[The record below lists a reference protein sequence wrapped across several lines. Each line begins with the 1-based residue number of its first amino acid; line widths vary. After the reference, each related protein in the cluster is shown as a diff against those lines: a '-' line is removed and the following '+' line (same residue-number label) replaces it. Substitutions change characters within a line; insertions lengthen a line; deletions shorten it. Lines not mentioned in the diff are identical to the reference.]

1 MTHTLIIL
9 AGGASSRMKKSTATE
24 LSEEMVTQ
32 ANTRS
37 KALILL
43 NDRPMLDYVL
53 YMAKQAGITRVI
65 IVIHP
70 KGDLF
75 KEYYGTQK
83 VNNFHG
89 MHISYAI
96 QHIPE
101 NRIKPLG
108 TADALLQAIQQYPEL
123 QSDSFLVCNSDNL
136 YSTAA
141 FFALREN
148 QHPHAFLNYDRAALK
163 YPMERIAR
171 FALTKVDSD
180 HYLQDIIEKPEPSEV
195 EHYKNSDGTFRVSMN
210 IFKFQ
215 GSSLYPYLV
224 ACPIHPE
231 RNEKEIPTAVLNM
244 VTDHAKAIQAIP
256 FEEHVPD
263 LTGKDDIYLMNDYL
277 STQLPTLD
285 WDKEPLYL

>member
-9 AGGASSRMKKSTATE
+9 AGGASSRMKKSIATE
-24 LSEEMVTQ
+24 LSEEMITQ

-53 YMAKQAGITRVI
+53 YTAKQAGITRVI

-75 KEYYGTQK
+75 KEYYGAQK
-83 VNNFHG
+83 VNSFHG
-89 MHISYAI
+89 IQISYAT

-108 TADALLQAIQQYPEL
+108 TADALLQAMEQYPEL

-136 YSTAA
+136 YSTKA

-171 FALTKVDSD
+171 FALTKVDSQQ
-180 HYLQDIIEKPEPSEV
+180 YLQDIIEKPEPSEV

-244 VTDHAKAIQAIP
+244 VTEYPKAMQAIA
-256 FEEHVPD
+256 FKEHVPD
-263 LTGKDDIYLMNDYL
+263 LTGKDDIFILNDYL
-277 STQLPTLD
+277 STHIPSLD
-285 WDKEPLYL
+285 WNA